1 MLDIMVNFNSKT
13 NLNIYTIQSGGV
25 VLGKKNTWG
34 KTLLAT
40 SLSLGLA
47 SSSLFAG
54 SMDVKAQTALDEVVK
69 GKHNHSHSSLDI
81 AIVNEDRL
89 LESLIKRGVVSEN
102 ASAKQKEEALHE
114 YLELKGKETE
124 AKGNDPLASK
134 AKASEAERQ
143 QKFKD
148 FNNGLLNGK
157 GKKNGHLKGNPDPV
171 KESGYTGFVRK
182 DKVLV
187 LNVEYSDVPH
197 NTIKEGETDNYYKDY
212 NLGHYED
219 MIFGSNGVKGPNGED
234 FVSMK
239 QFYEQQSGGSYTV
252 EGKAYGWLKVP
263 GTAAFYG
270 ADKGDGGHD
279 NVTPGG
285 SKQLV
290 KDALIAA
297 KAAGV
302 PLQDYDQEDI
312 HDLDGDGNLREPDGL
327 VDHLMIIHAGMG
339 QEAGGGSLGDNAIWS
354 HRSATFYDP
363 DGLGMG
369 LPGFYDYTM
378 MPEDGATGVFAHE
391 YGHDLGYPDEYD
403 TIYSGTGEPVGYWS
417 IMSAGSWA
425 GKIAGTEP
433 TGFSPLAKT
442 FFQSTLGGNWTTPTA
457 VDWEDVSPKGTQFL
471 LDQANSPNGQN
482 NQAIQV
488 NLPQKKTFV
497 NIPAAGSY
505 QYWGGQQDEI
515 DTNMVTTV
523 DLTGKNAAVLSFDSW
538 YQIEKDWD
546 YAFVQVS
553 TDNGATWKSLGNANT
568 NSNPVSGAYPTIEPN
583 LPGFTGDS
591 NGWTKQEFDLTE
603 FAGQKVQLKFR
614 YITDWGTSEKGF
626 FVDNVKIT
634 ADGATIFE
642 EGAETTNNTFDLK
655 GFTKSDGYKYSDH
668 YYLLEWRN
676 HAGVDMGL
684 KNIRRGQSLMSY
696 DGGLVVWYVDPTFTD
711 NWTGVHPGEG
721 FVGVVDAHVN
731 TDLNW
736 STGVKAS
743 SRYHIADAAFGLNP
757 TSGLDLIYPTQTLS
771 LASQPAVSLFDDSNS
786 YLNTYM
792 PDAGRNIGNYGLKVR
807 VNGQA
812 KDKSVGAIVIY
823 K

>member
-1 MLDIMVNFNSKT
+1 M
-13 NLNIYTIQSGGV
+13 
-25 VLGKKNTWG
+25 GKNNRSWG
-34 KTLLAT
+34 KALLAT

-54 SMDVKAQTALDEVVK
+54 SVDVKAQTALDEVLK
-69 GKHNHSHSSLDI
+69 GKHSHSHSSLDL
-81 AIVNEDRL
+81 AIVNEEKL
-89 LESLIKRGVVSEN
+89 LESLIKRGVISEN
-102 ASAKQKEEALHE
+102 ASAKQKEAALHN
-114 YLELKGKETE
+114 YLELKGKEIE
-124 AKGNDPLASK
+124 VKGNDPLASK

-157 GKKNGHLKGNPDPV
+157 GNKNGHLKGNPDPV
-171 KESGYTGFVRK
+171 KESVYTDAVRK

-263 GTAAFYG
+263 GTAAYYG
-270 ADKGDGGHD
+270 ADKASGGHD

-290 KDALIAA
+290 RDALNAA

-354 HRSATFYDP
+354 HRSASFVDP
-363 DGLGMG
+363 DGLGKG

-378 MPEDGATGVFAHE
+378 MPEDGAVGVFAHE

-403 TIYSGTGEPVGYWS
+403 TIYSGTGEAVAYWS
-417 IMSAGSWA
+417 IMASGSWA
-425 GKIAGTEP
+425 GKIPGTEP
-433 TGFSPLAKT
+433 TGFSPLAKSYL
-442 FFQSTLGGNWTTPTA
+442 QGLMDGNWTSTVN
-457 VDWEDVSPKGTQFL
+457 VDWEDVSSKGTQFL
-471 LDQANSPNGQN
+471 LDQSNSPNGQN
-482 NQAIQV
+482 NQAIKV
-488 NLPQKKTFV
+488 NLPEKKVPINT
-497 NIPAAGSY
+497 PAAGSY
-505 QYWGGQQDEI
+505 EYWGGQEDEI
-515 DTNMVTTV
+515 DTNMVTNV
-523 DLTGKNAAVLSFDSW
+523 DLTGKNSATLTFDAW
-538 YQIEKDWD
+538 YDIEEQWD
-546 YAFVQVS
+546 FAFVQVS
-553 TDNGATWKSLGNANT
+553 TDNGANWKSLSNANT
-568 NSNPVSGAYPTIEPN
+568 RSDVVLEGYPTI
-583 LPGFTGDS
+583 LDSMPGFTGKSD
-591 NGWTKQEFDLTE
+591 GWKKQTFDLSE
-603 FAGQKVQLKFR
+603 YKGQKIQLRLR
-614 YITDWGTSEKGF
+614 YATDWGTSNTGF
-626 FVDNVKIT
+626 FADNIKVT
-634 ADGATIFE
+634 ADGTTLVEDGGETNASSFE
-642 EGAETTNNTFDLK
+642 LN
-655 GFTKSDGYKYSDH
+655 GFTKFDGNKYADH
-668 YYLLEWRN
+668 YFLLEWRN

-696 DGGLVVWYVDPTFTD
+696 DGGLVVWYIDPTLTN
-711 NWTGVHPGEG
+711 NWTGEHPGEG

-731 TDLNW
+731 TDLQWNVFDKEPVQA
-736 STGVKAS
+736 ST
-743 SRYHIADAAFGLNP
+743 RFHIADAAFGLNP

-771 LASQPAVSLFDDSNS
+771 LASQPAVSLFDDSQS
-786 YLNTYM
+786 YKNIFM
-792 PDAGRNIGNYGLKVR
+792 PDAGRKIENYGLKVR

-812 KDKSVGAIVIY
+812 KDKSVGAVVIY